1 MEAMTMY
8 LIRLAVL
15 ALITSLICSGTA
27 VAQWKIT
34 PDLGYGNAGISVDAS
49 ALPRTSWGF
58 EGVFV
63 LDDGSA
69 YTVRPSTSADTTVLV
84 ARMMKNGQPD
94 PLFDLDGV
102 MAMKFTSGALD
113 LLLSP
118 DDLVWIGNTRAGR
131 YELSEIDRLGRAR
144 TTPIWQDTALWTS
157 NRPVGTRD
165 DGTVIMWCHRWNE
178 PLSPIYIRYVQPG
191 GMVPFLDEL
200 VPYDPDPI
208 DLSMSPSFVDDQH
221 RLISGGIV
229 SSGSYVIARFAYSG
243 QLDEAFG
250 NAMGFL
256 VVETPS
262 SGAAQLLE
270 VLPLRSGGYVMVL
283 WASEINNNITETFLR
298 LLRVDEYGDMV
309 ASFGTNGVLDI
320 RGSQM
325 ASRGIV
331 ECPNGDLLLAST
343 GTSVYSHL
351 YQIRADGT
359 VIPGQYGAF
368 DILMAGELLRII
380 DDRWLYGVSYDETT
394 EKYAVSR
401 FELQR
406 VTSIDE
412 ENHTPLDLVIDGGTI
427 SVKGASTTST
437 VSVYS
442 LLGECVLRHV
452 CAPGETVSLPATVS
466 GALVVCASNEQAST
480 TRIVSV
486 VR

>member
-1 MEAMTMY
+1 MY
-8 LIRLAVL
+8 LIRLAIL

-34 PDLGYGNAGISVDAS
+34 PDSGYGNAGISVDAS

-102 MAMKFTSGALD
+102 MAMKFTSQAVD
-113 LLLSP
+113 VLLSP
-118 DDLVWIGNTRAGR
+118 QDLVWIGSNRAGR
-131 YELSEIDRLGRAR
+131 YELSEIDRLGRLR
-144 TTPIWQDTALWTS
+144 PTPLWQDTALYAS
-157 NRPVGTRD
+157 NTPIDVQD
-165 DGTVIMWCHRWNE
+165 DGTILMWSRRWNPVDS
-178 PLSPIYIRYVQPG
+178 PLYLRFTKVG
-191 GMVPFLDEL
+191 GIVPSSDVFVPFQTE
-200 VPYDPDPI
+200 PI
-208 DLSMSPSFVDDQH
+208 DLSMSTMFVDRNH
-221 RLISGGIV
+221 RLLAGTNV
-229 SSGSYVIARFAYSG
+229 TQGSFAIARYTAAG
-243 QLDEAFG
+243 LPDETFG
-250 NAMGFL
+250 NALGLL
-256 VVETPS
+256 VLPVKDL
-262 SGAAQLLE
+262 GAQLME

-298 LLRVDEYGDMV
+298 LLRVDEYGDIV
-309 ASFGTNGVLDI
+309 ASFGTNGILDI

-368 DILMAGELLRII
+368 DILMAGELLSII
-380 DDRWLYGVSYDETT
+380 DDRWLYGISYDDTT

-412 ENHTPLDLVIDGGTI
+412 ENHTPLDLVIDGRII
-427 SVKGASTTST
+427 SVKGAGTTST

-442 LLGECVLRHV
+442 LLGECVLRQT
-452 CAPGETVSLPATVS
+452 CAPGETVSLPASVS
-466 GALVVCASNEQAST
+466 GALVVSAST
-480 TRIVSV
+480 ELASTSKIVSV